1 MRLEKKRDEELA
13 RRKGLTG
20 KTIIQVIWLLI
31 SFIIAYYLS
40 NYLFEQGVISYN
52 RLYTQLSIPREVP
65 REAVLA
71 GLMLLIVMVMQMFLI
86 LGFVL
91 ASPEGRR
98 RTGEASLNS
107 RTKEPFD
114 DQWYGR

>member
-13 RRKGLTG
+13 ERKGMTG
-20 KTIIQVIWLLI
+20 KTIIQIVWLLI
-31 SFIIAYYLS
+31 SFVIAYFLS
-40 NYLFEQGVISYN
+40 VYLFEQEVITYN
-52 RLYTQLSIPREVP
+52 MLYTQLAIPRDVP
-65 REAVLA
+65 REALLG

-86 LGFVL
+86 LGFVI

-98 RTGEASLNS
+98 RTGEPSLRS
-107 RTKEPFD
+107 RKKDPFD

>member
-31 SFIIAYYLS
+31 SSVIAYFLS
-40 NYLFEQGVISYN
+40 TFLFEQEVITYN
-52 RLYTQLSIPREVP
+52 MLYTQLAIPRDVP
-65 REAVLA
+65 QVVVLG
-71 GLMLLIVMVMQMFLI
+71 GLILLIVAVMQIFLI

-98 RTGEASLNS
+98 RSGEPSLHS
-107 RTKEPFD
+107 RIKDPFD